1 MWILLGTVFVAS
13 LLGSL
18 HCLGMCGPFALLA
31 GSGGAQRAAAI
42 VPTVAY
48 SLGRLITYSLVGLIF
63 GTLGLALNEGTAFAS
78 WQQSATYV
86 AGGLMIVV
94 GLVALARYAGL
105 KVRLPA
111 FATPLQRL
119 LQVFFKRTVNMNPL
133 PRALTIGALTTL
145 MPCGWLYTFAIAAA
159 GTGSPLL
166 GMMLMIAFWAGT
178 VPVMTALMLGFNKFG
193 HTVQQRLPV
202 VMAIL
207 VVAIGVFTMGYRA
220 PIAIGAETNVV
231 TGYEAVRTQIQSV
244 DHGDLPCCQS
254 QSTEAGAAI
263 D

>member
-1 MWILLGTVFVAS
+1 MGILLGTVFVAS

-31 GSGGAQRAAAI
+31 GSGGEQRSAAVA
-42 VPTVAY
+42 PTVAY
-48 SLGRLITYSLVGLIF
+48 SLGRLITYSLVGLLF
-63 GTLGLALNEGTAFAS
+63 GALGLALNEGTSFAS
-78 WQQSATYV
+78 WQQTATYV

-94 GLVALARYAGL
+94 GLVALARYAGW

-119 LQVFFKRTVNMNPL
+119 LQSSFQRTINMKPL

-159 GTGSPLL
+159 GTGSPLM
-166 GMMLMIAFWAGT
+166 GMFLMIAFWAGT
-178 VPVMTALMLGFNKFG
+178 VPIMTALMLGFNQFG
-193 HTVQQRLPV
+193 HALQQRLPI
-202 VMAIL
+202 VMAVL
-207 VVAIGVFTMGYRA
+207 VVAIGIFTIGYRA
-220 PIAIGAETNVV
+220 PVAIGAETNVV
-231 TGYEAVRTQIQSV
+231 SGYEAVREQVNSV
-244 DHGDLPCCQS
+244 DHADLPCCQGRS
-254 QSTEAGAAI
+254 SESGAAN